1 MKKLVL
7 PLLAIIA
14 LAGMALGQGLTS
26 LNGTTRDPSGA
37 VIPGVGVSLVRT
49 DTGAERAV
57 VSDDQGRYSF
67 AQVQPGTYRVVGHAA
82 GFTDV
87 TIDSVRLLVN
97 SPSTVDLSF
106 DKVGAVASTVT
117 VTDTTSQVNT
127 QDASLGNAIGGA
139 VIDELPFEAR
149 NVIGLLAI
157 QPGVSYLGEPA
168 PGSLNDPRSGAVDGG
183 KSDQANV
190 TLDGVDVNDQQNH
203 AAFKSVL
210 RVTLDSVEEFRTTT
224 TNAGAEYG
232 HSSGAQVTMI
242 TKSGTN
248 SIHGSAYEFIRNTDT
263 TANSFFNNA
272 SGIARTQLNR
282 NVFGAALGGPIKKNK
297 LFYFGNFE
305 GRKDASA
312 STGLRT
318 VPNALFRQGTFTY
331 LTTAGAKATLTPTQM
346 SALDPAG
353 LGEDPAALATF
364 QQYPLPNDNTVGDGL
379 NTAGFRFNAST
390 PLSWRTYIAKFD
402 YALGS
407 KNTLFWRGNLDNDHE
422 TTSSGISQFP
432 GEAPSSVYLENSKG
446 WAAGWTSVISPSF
459 VSTFRYGLTRE
470 GVQTT
475 GSLTA
480 PYAYFNSITPL
491 YSTSTGLASI
501 VPTNDFHEDLVWT
514 HGAHTVSFG
523 TEIYLISNQ
532 RGSTST
538 SYSNAF
544 DNALWLVDDGA
555 FLLAPGAAKS
565 NSYERQAGNIM
576 GYLPELTLKV
586 NYDLNGNVLPQ
597 GTVINRDF
605 LERHYDMYVEDT
617 WKVTRGLTFSAGLRL
632 GLAPAIHDAN
642 GYNVNATPQV
652 ANWLADRAYYASIGQ
667 SQANAGPL
675 SYNLA
680 SATGHSLYPYQTDW
694 APRVAIAYSPQSHS
708 WLTGDAGQTAIRAG
722 WGIFYDQFGQALSSQ
737 FANSVGFSTSVVSP
751 PSQQPA
757 NIPRYTGFYD
767 VPLAAFPTAP
777 AGTFPQT
784 IPQGSELQGNTVDG
798 YLKAPYT
805 MNANLSIQREFKN
818 GFLLEVSL
826 VDRQSRRSLIG
837 EDLGM
842 PTNLT
847 DPASGMTYFQAADLL
862 GQYVH
867 ANTPVQNIPNISFWQ
882 DLWPGA
888 ATSTLSATQAIYNVY
903 KSSQGDWTTALYNID
918 INCAPSCSKLGKNA
932 IFNSQYVSLF
942 GYRSIGTGNYNGLN
956 VTARKRLGQNYQ
968 LTLNYTWSKCEDT
981 GSSPQSSGAGG
992 GAIINAFDP
1001 RLNYAV
1007 CDYDTTQQINGLGV
1021 AQLPFGRGKKYLT
1034 NANKFVDGFL
1044 GGWQL
1049 SAVYRQTTGYVVS
1062 VNNGVGFPTDW
1073 CCYGNATQ
1081 TGFVPEGGGTS
1092 NAPAATK
1099 TAIGGAN
1106 IFSNPA
1112 IALAGYSPT
1121 LAGGV
1126 GQRNGIRGEGIFN
1139 IDVGLQKSFTLFS
1152 VRDNPNRLMI
1162 RAEAFNVTNSVRFDP
1177 SSAQLN
1183 QSNPSTFGKYTQ
1195 TFGSPRVMQF
1205 SARYSF

>member
-1 MKKLVL
+1 MKKLAL
-7 PLLAIIA
+7 LLLAIIA
-14 LAGMALGQGLTS
+14 LAGIALGQGLTS

-37 VIPGVGVSLVRT
+37 VIPGVSVSLVRT
-49 DTGAERAV
+49 DTGAERAA

-87 TIDSVRLLVN
+87 TLEEVRLLVN

-168 PGSLNDPRSGAVDGG
+168 PGSANDPRSGAVDGG

-232 HSSGAQVTMI
+232 HSSGAQVSMI

-248 SIHGSAYEFIRNTDT
+248 STHGSAYEFIRNTDT
-263 TANSFFNNA
+263 SANSFFNNA
-272 SGIARTQLNR
+272 AGIGRTQLNR

-331 LTTAGAKATLTPTQM
+331 LTTTGAKATLTPAQM
-346 SALDPAG
+346 DALDPAG
-353 LGEDPAALATF
+353 KGEDPAALATF

-402 YALGS
+402 YALNS
-407 KNTLFWRGNLDNDHE
+407 KNTIFWRGNLDNDHE
-422 TTSSGISQFP
+422 TTTSGISQFP

-544 DNALWLVDDGA
+544 DNALWLTGDGA

-565 NSYERQAGNIM
+565 NNYERQAGNVM

-617 WKVTRGLTFSAGLRL
+617 WKVTRGLTVSAGLRFSL
-632 GLAPAIHDAN
+632 VPAITEAN
-642 GYNVNATPQV
+642 GYNVNSSIPV

-675 SYNLA
+675 SYDL
-680 SATGHSLYPYQTDW
+680 SSKTGQSLYPFQQDW
-694 APRVAIAYSPQSHS
+694 APRVAIAYSPQHHS

-722 WGIFYDQFGQALSSQ
+722 WGMFYDQFGQALATAFS
-737 FANSVGFSTSVVSP
+737 NSVGFSTSVVSP
-751 PSQQPA
+751 PSQVPGT
-757 NIPRYTGFYD
+757 IPTYTGFYN
-767 VPLAAFPTAP
+767 VPLEAFPTAP
-777 AGTFPQT
+777 PGTFPQT
-784 IPQGSELQGNTVDG
+784 IPLGTELQGTTVDG
-798 YLKAPYT
+798 QLKAPYT
-805 MNANLSIQREFKN
+805 MNANLSLQREFKN
-818 GFLLEVSL
+818 GFLLEVSF
-826 VDRQSRRSLIG
+826 VDRQSRRSLIN
-837 EDLGM
+837 EDFAM

-847 DPASGMTYFQAADLL
+847 DPASGMTYFQAADQL
-862 GQYVH
+862 GRYVL
-867 ANTPVQNIPNISFWQ
+867 ANTPTANIPNISFWQ
-882 DLWPGA
+882 DFWPGA
-888 ATSTLSATQAIYNVY
+888 ATSTLTATQAIYNVY
-903 KSSQGDWTTALYNID
+903 KASGGDWTTALYNID
-918 INCAPSCSKLGKNA
+918 IDCAPACSKLGKNA
-932 IFNSQYVSLF
+932 LFNSQYVSLF
-942 GYRSIGTGNYNGLN
+942 GNRSVGTGNYNGLN
-956 VTARKRLGQNYQ
+956 VTARKRLGRNYQ
-968 LTLNYTWSKCEDT
+968 VTLNYTWSKCEDT
-981 GSSPQSSGAGG
+981 GSSPATSNGG
-992 GAIINAFDP
+992 TIINAFDP

-1021 AQLPFGRGKKYLT
+1021 AQLPVGRGQRFLP
-1034 NANKFVDGFL
+1034 NANKFVEGVL

-1049 SAVYRQTTGYVVS
+1049 SAVYRQTSGYVVS

-1073 CCYGNATQ
+1073 CCYGNASQ
-1081 TGFVPEGGGTS
+1081 TGFVPQGGGTS
-1092 NAPAATK
+1092 NAPGATPTAA
-1099 TAIGGAN
+1099 GGAN
-1106 IFSNPA
+1106 IFANPA

-1177 SSAQLN
+1177 ASAQLN
-1183 QSNPSTFGKYTQ
+1183 YSNPSTFGKYTQ